1 MSSGASIEASLRLEI
16 AQYQQSLAK
25 AKADASKWADKLKGE
40 GSRGTK
46 AVDDITAA
54 TKRANEFIKRTASL
68 NPWAPMTTGA
78 IRYASVVQKA
88 AEAQRS
94 VQSNPWITAGSSA
107 YAAQQEAQQR
117 LAARAAAIQRMD
129 AAALAGG
136 TGIISGN
143 AALRA
148 QSERLRMLR
157 QMQTLGGKGGG
168 GLQMAGLGMQMQDV
182 VVQLQMGTRA
192 STVLSQQGSQI
203 LSYFGTSGAI
213 AGGVLALGGAFYTMA
228 EKSREAFDAMKAD
241 ADGFSTRMKASLSG
255 TSTEIAAFYAEVKSG
270 VNSAYSEIEKLNSG
284 PSGIMARLTQFIGG
298 PSASERETAANN
310 LALQKANA
318 LATIQQALLDMS
330 AKELRIAEMKAAGED
345 KAAAS
350 MQRQLDLQREIQR
363 IQGTDLP
370 DEVKARLAQD
380 ATRKS
385 SLAGVEAPDKKAGER
400 QLAEL
405 RALRKEAAQIAQ
417 DMLPDDEQL
426 TALKA
431 KLEDVLMAARV
442 RNIGQRIASAEDLA
456 TIAID
461 QRAAGNTTAEA
472 TTLRD
477 YKEALELHRQ
487 MASLRDRMAA
497 AAKRAADE
505 ELGKIQRQK
514 QHIQEVN
521 QLLKERD
528 EAQARKADAMVALQD
543 EQAMLKARGTR
554 RTSDDQKVE
563 REIGIRR
570 RKQQLMNDL
579 GMSETDATA
588 KATEMQNMQERASG
602 RGRIRHT
609 GRKIGM
615 GSAGG
620 GGLDA
625 FYAQQGQDWGVNAMP
640 ESRFDKLQREGFDW
654 SAGLKGKQEANA
666 AAATAPS
673 QVSLGS
679 KAMEVFMQIK
689 EAIVN
694 LTN

>member
-1 MSSGASIEASLRLEI
+1 MSNSIEASLRLEI

-25 AKADASKWADKLKGE
+25 AKADAAKWADKLKGE

-107 YAAQQEAQQR
+107 HAAQQEAQQR
-117 LAARAAAIQRMD
+117 LAARAAAIQQMD

-148 QSERLRMLR
+148 QSERLRMMQ

-192 STVLSQQGSQI
+192 SIVLAQQGSQI
-203 LSYFGTSGAI
+203 LSYFGTGGAVL
-213 AGGVLALGGAFYTMA
+213 GGVLAIGGAFYTMA

-255 TSTEIAAFYAEVKSG
+255 TSTEIAAFFGEVQTG
-270 VNSAYSEIEKLNSG
+270 VKSAYSEIEKLNSG

-298 PSASERETAANN
+298 PSVSERETAANN

-345 KAAAS
+345 KAAAA

-380 ATRKS
+380 ATRKA

-405 RALRKEAAQIAQ
+405 KTLRKEAAQIAQ

-431 KLEDVLMAARV
+431 KLEDVLMGARV

-477 YKEALELHRQ
+477 YKEALELQRQ

-579 GMSETDATA
+579 GMSEADATA

-625 FYAQQGQDWGVNAMP
+625 FHAQQGQDWGVNAMP

-666 AAATAPS
+666 AAATAPA

-679 KAMEVFMQIK
+679 KEMEVFMQIK

>member
-1 MSSGASIEASLRLEI
+1 MSNSIEASLRLEI

-25 AKADASKWADKLKGE
+25 AKADAAKWADKLKGE

-117 LAARAAAIQRMD
+117 LAARAAAIQQMD

-157 QMQTLGGKGGG
+157 QMQSLGGKGGG

-192 STVLSQQGSQI
+192 SIVLSQQGSQI

-241 ADGFSTRMKASLSG
+241 ADGFGTRMRASLSG
-255 TSTEIAAFYAEVKSG
+255 TSTEIAAFFGEVQTG
-270 VNSAYSEIEKLNSG
+270 VKSAYSEIEKLNSG

-380 ATRKS
+380 ATRKA

-477 YKEALELHRQ
+477 YKEALELQRQ

-579 GMSETDATA
+579 GMSEADATA

-625 FYAQQGQDWGVNAMP
+625 FHAQQGQDWGVNAMP

-666 AAATAPS
+666 AAATAPA

-679 KAMEVFMQIK
+679 KEMEVFMQIK